1 MKIRK
6 RLIVL
11 AFLAVAFISAMA
23 QKQQFDYTIYG
34 VVEDSITHEGEPY
47 ATLSI
52 YRKGHEEKAVQMA
65 VTDANGKFKVTSKGE
80 GDYVLEVKSVSRT
93 PLRRFFTVSK
103 QSRSQNLGTLLV
115 SDSKTEL
122 KGVEVVAYKPLVKA
136 DIDKLTYSVEDDPE
150 SQTNTVMEML
160 KKVPMVSV
168 DGQDNVK
175 VNGSTSFKV
184 YVNGKPNNMMTKNPK
199 EVLKSMPA
207 TGIKKIEVI
216 TNPGPKYDA
225 EGVAGI
231 LNIVTAGSGMEG
243 YTATFSGNGGTRGG
257 GGGLFATVKKGKFT
271 MSVNYNSNFDN
282 QGKATKVDLQSIL
295 DDEGNYLRTT
305 TQDAHGKTKNQWHG
319 GTLEASYEIDT
330 LRLVSASFSMNRASW
345 NIPGVGSF
353 TSVAPYLDNKF
364 LFSHDISGKN
374 KGTYN
379 DISAGI
385 DYQRSFKTPGR
396 LLTFSYRLESNP
408 CTTLSD
414 YRYTNLRTTADWADY
429 TALLEDVRSDGEPEH
444 YGAYL
449 PAGLYHSVC
458 QIPHDREP
466 AQNIYCARTRR
477 LMTGIR
483 HCRRAAR
490 SRNTTPK
497 TVRTTNTATT
507 SSPHT
512 SAMDCRWTNGRQDSD
527 CAMSTHSR
535 RWNICSAEVLTSAKT
550 STTSCRRQR

>member
-11 AFLAVAFISAMA
+11 ALLAVAFISAMA

-243 YTATFSGNGGTRGG
+243 YTATFSGNGGTKGG

-305 TQDAHGKTKNQWHG
+305 TQDAHGKTK
-319 GTLEASYEIDT
+319 
-330 LRLVSASFSMNRASW
+330 
-345 NIPGVGSF
+345 
-353 TSVAPYLDNKF
+353 TSGMA
-364 LFSHDISGKN
+364 
-374 KGTYN
+374 
-379 DISAGI
+379 
-385 DYQRSFKTPGR
+385 
-396 LLTFSYRLESNP
+396 
-408 CTTLSD
+408 
-414 YRYTNLRTTADWADY
+414 
-429 TALLEDVRSDGEPEH
+429 EH
-444 YGAYL
+444 W
-449 PAGLYHSVC
+449 
-458 QIPHDREP
+458 
-466 AQNIYCARTRR
+466 
-477 LMTGIR
+477 
-483 HCRRAAR
+483 RRAMR
-490 SRNTTPK
+490 
-497 TVRTTNTATT
+497 
-507 SSPHT
+507 
-512 SAMDCRWTNGRQDSD
+512 
-527 CAMSTHSR
+527 
-535 RWNICSAEVLTSAKT
+535 
-550 STTSCRRQR
+550 

>member
-6 RLIVL
+6 RIIVL

-207 TGIKKIEVI
+207 TGIKKI
-216 TNPGPKYDA
+216 
-225 EGVAGI
+225 
-231 LNIVTAGSGMEG
+231 
-243 YTATFSGNGGTRGG
+243 
-257 GGGLFATVKKGKFT
+257 
-271 MSVNYNSNFDN
+271 
-282 QGKATKVDLQSIL
+282 
-295 DDEGNYLRTT
+295 
-305 TQDAHGKTKNQWHG
+305 
-319 GTLEASYEIDT
+319 
-330 LRLVSASFSMNRASW
+330 
-345 NIPGVGSF
+345 
-353 TSVAPYLDNKF
+353 
-364 LFSHDISGKN
+364 
-374 KGTYN
+374 
-379 DISAGI
+379 
-385 DYQRSFKTPGR
+385 
-396 LLTFSYRLESNP
+396 
-408 CTTLSD
+408 
-414 YRYTNLRTTADWADY
+414 
-429 TALLEDVRSDGEPEH
+429 
-444 YGAYL
+444 
-449 PAGLYHSVC
+449 
-458 QIPHDREP
+458 
-466 AQNIYCARTRR
+466 
-477 LMTGIR
+477 
-483 HCRRAAR
+483 
-490 SRNTTPK
+490 
-497 TVRTTNTATT
+497 
-507 SSPHT
+507 
-512 SAMDCRWTNGRQDSD
+512 
-527 CAMSTHSR
+527 
-535 RWNICSAEVLTSAKT
+535 
-550 STTSCRRQR
+550 

>member
-6 RLIVL
+6 RIIVL

-207 TGIKKIEVI
+207 TGIKNIEVI

-243 YTATFSGNGGTRGG
+243 YTARSPAMAER
-257 GGGLFATVKKGKFT
+257 
-271 MSVNYNSNFDN
+271 
-282 QGKATKVDLQSIL
+282 
-295 DDEGNYLRTT
+295 
-305 TQDAHGKTKNQWHG
+305 
-319 GTLEASYEIDT
+319 EAAE
-330 LRLVSASFSMNRASW
+330 
-345 NIPGVGSF
+345 
-353 TSVAPYLDNKF
+353 
-364 LFSHDISGKN
+364 
-374 KGTYN
+374 
-379 DISAGI
+379 
-385 DYQRSFKTPGR
+385 
-396 LLTFSYRLESNP
+396 
-408 CTTLSD
+408 
-414 YRYTNLRTTADWADY
+414 
-429 TALLEDVRSDGEPEH
+429 ED
-444 YGAYL
+444 
-449 PAGLYHSVC
+449 
-458 QIPHDREP
+458 
-466 AQNIYCARTRR
+466 
-477 LMTGIR
+477 
-483 HCRRAAR
+483 
-490 SRNTTPK
+490 
-497 TVRTTNTATT
+497 
-507 SSPHT
+507 SSP
-512 SAMDCRWTNGRQDSD
+512 R
-527 CAMSTHSR
+527 
-535 RWNICSAEVLTSAKT
+535 
-550 STTSCRRQR
+550 